1 MRVIA
6 GALKG
11 RRLTTPTW
19 EGLRPTSE
27 RLRET
32 LFDILGDRVVD
43 AEFIDLFAGTGAV
56 GIEALSRG
64 AAHVT
69 FVESDGRAVR
79 LIAENLRRCGRE
91 AGYTILRGPLR
102 RAWRRMGDLAANLIF
117 LDPPYEFEE
126 LDDVVT
132 DAAGHLAAEGLLV
145 VEHATRRALPDTVD
159 ALRRVRHVSAG
170 DSTLSFYATVANG
183 ALGDAAEGEREQP

>member
-6 GALKG
+6 GAFKG

-19 EGLRPTSE
+19 DGLRPTSD

-32 LFDILGDRVVD
+32 LFDILGERVVD
-43 AEFIDLFAGTGAV
+43 AEFIDVFAGTGAV

-69 FVESDGRAVR
+69 FVEADGRAVR

-91 AGYTILRGPLR
+91 AGYTMLRGPLR

-132 DAAGHLAAEGLLV
+132 DAAGHLAVDGLLV
-145 VEHATRRALPDTVD
+145 VEHATRRALADE
-159 ALRRVRHVSAG
+159 AGRLRRVRRVSAG
-170 DSTLSFYATVANG
+170 DSTLSFYETATDG
-183 ALGDAAEGEREQP
+183 ASGDAPEEGRGQP